1 LQLPQLIVVD
11 GWLACVRCYY
21 WGVSASSMAILGN
34 VAMQGLTVVFDRE
47 VDQIGFATVSP
58 RTLDPCHS
66 YRRKAIIT
74 YRGPRRRL

>member
-1 LQLPQLIVVD
+1 MVGLLV
-11 GWLACVRCYY
+11 ARCYY

-58 RTLDPCHS
+58 EEKRSYIQTHS
-66 YRRKAIIT
+66 
-74 YRGPRRRL
+74 